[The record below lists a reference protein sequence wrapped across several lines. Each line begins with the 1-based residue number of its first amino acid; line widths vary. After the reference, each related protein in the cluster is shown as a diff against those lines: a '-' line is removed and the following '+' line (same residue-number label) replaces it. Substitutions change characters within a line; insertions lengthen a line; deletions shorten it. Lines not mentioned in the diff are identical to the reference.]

1 MATYS
6 IKDLE
11 SLSGIKAHTI
21 RIWEQRYT
29 LLEPER
35 TSTNIRTYDEEQLKK
50 LLNISLLVNNG
61 VKISK
66 IGQMTD
72 EEIRLALLEYLETD
86 FVKSNETDLRAESK
100 INSLVVA
107 MIDLDEAVFD
117 KVFASSVL
125 KRGFKETVTHV
136 IYPFLHKV
144 GILWGINDV
153 NPAQEHF
160 ITNLIRQKIVV
171 AIDSLM
177 SSYNSDKKFML
188 YLPENELHE
197 IGLLMAHYLIK
208 YNKHQVYYL
217 GQNVPKADVA
227 AVYEQVNPNYVL
239 SFLTTPKPASEY
251 QEYIN
256 YMAGCCKNATLLL
269 AGTKTNFESIDFPKN
284 VVWLESMDHLNDFL

>member
-21 RIWEQRYT
+21 RIWEQRYS

-35 TSTNIRTYDEEQLKK
+35 TSTNIRTYSEEQLKK
-50 LLNISLLVNNG
+50 LLNIALLVNNG

-66 IGQMTD
+66 IGQMSD
-72 EEIRLALLEYLETD
+72 ADIRLALLNYLEND
-86 FVKSNETDLRAESK
+86 FVQSNETDLRAEAK

-125 KRGFKETVTHV
+125 KRGFKETITKV

-177 SSYNSDKKFML
+177 SSYSSEKKFML

-208 YNKHQVYYL
+208 FNKHQVYYL
-217 GQNVPKADVA
+217 GQNVPKADMH
-227 AVYEQVNPNYVL
+227 AVYEQVKPNYIL
-239 SFLTTPKPASEY
+239 SFLTTPKPSTEY
-251 QEYIN
+251 QDYITSVSGACN
-256 YMAGCCKNATLLL
+256 KATFLL
-269 AGTKTNFESIDFPKN
+269 AGSKSNFEEVEFPEN